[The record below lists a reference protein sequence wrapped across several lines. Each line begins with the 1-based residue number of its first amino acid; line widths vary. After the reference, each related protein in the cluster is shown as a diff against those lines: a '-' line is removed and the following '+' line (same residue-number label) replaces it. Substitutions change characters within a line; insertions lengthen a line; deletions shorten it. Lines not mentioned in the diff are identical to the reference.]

1 MRVYHRGMDVAE
13 LTGSQS
19 RTRAAILGAT
29 ASVLARDRTA
39 TLPMI
44 AAAAEVARSTVHRY
58 FADRDRLIH
67 ETTLDSIRVIDE
79 TIADA
84 AIDQGP
90 ARDAM
95 RRLITSLVPEGD
107 RIVFLFADPAVL
119 RDIPGE
125 QLPNSTPILDLIV
138 RGQREGVFDPEI
150 SAEWIRIALFGLM
163 IKASREA
170 AHGLVD
176 RHTIV
181 PTLTRIFERGVARE
195 PS

>member
-1 MRVYHRGMDVAE
+1 MDVAG
-13 LTGSQS
+13 LTGAQS
-19 RTRAAILGAT
+19 RTRTAILDAT

-39 TLPMI
+39 TLPEI

-58 FADRDRLIH
+58 FTDRDRLIY
-67 ETTLDSIRVIDE
+67 ETTLDSIRVIEE
-79 TIADA
+79 TIAAA
-84 AIDQGP
+84 AIDEGP
-90 ARDAM
+90 AGEAM
-95 RRLITSLVPEGD
+95 RRLITGLVPEGD

-119 RDIPGE
+119 REIPGE
-125 QLPNSTPILDLIV
+125 QLPNSTPILQLII
-138 RGQREGVFDPEI
+138 RGQHEGAFDPEI

-170 AHGLVD
+170 AYGLVD

-181 PTLTRIFERGVARE
+181 PTLTRIFERGVT

>member
-1 MRVYHRGMDVAE
+1 MDDTE
-13 LTGSQS
+13 LTGSQA

-29 ASVLARDRTA
+29 ASVLARDRAA

-58 FADRDRLIH
+58 FADRERLIY
-67 ETTLDSIRVIDE
+67 EATLDSIRVINE
-79 TIADA
+79 TIAVA

-95 RRLITSLVPEGD
+95 RRLITGLVPEGD

-119 RDIPGE
+119 REIPGE
-125 QLPNSTPILDLIV
+125 QLPNATPILELIV
-138 RGQREGVFDPEI
+138 RGQHEGAFDPEI

-170 AHGLVD
+170 AYGLVA

-181 PTLTRIFERGVARE
+181 PTLTRIFERGVATA
-195 PS
+195 P